1 MIDTLQNPAGVPSP
15 NQRRPHFAPGPGTLG
30 STASAISFLLDPFPL
45 LDKVSE
51 NSSSLVRFHIGKHT
65 LHVVHHPDH
74 MEHVLVKRYTNYS
87 KSSPYALVKTLL
99 GQGLLFSEGELHLH
113 QRRMIQPSFQPKFFT
128 KMSQSIID
136 IISGVVDPWAERED
150 GARVDIEEEMSEIS
164 RRIIG
169 AVLFSRDCPP
179 QIKGILN
186 SETSKLAMLLGGVP
200 FSPQSKQFQAAV
212 AKLDEAI
219 CEVVAKRRRDLEVL
233 PPDEWP
239 SDMLTVLLTARDK
252 ASGEAMSDQQLRDE
266 IVTTLVAGFDTTA
279 RSLNWVFH
287 CLDHNPEVEEK
298 FRAELHQ
305 VLGGRLPTYDDLPNL
320 PYTMKVI
327 KETMRVFPPNPI
339 IGRQALQDD
348 VIGGYF
354 IPKGSILT
362 VSPYNAHHNP
372 EFWPEPRRFD
382 PERFT
387 PEAIAARPKFAYV
400 PFGAG
405 VRQCIGQGLAMMTIP
420 FTIATIA
427 QRYQFRSIPGRKV
440 RYDIKVTFRARNQYL
455 MTQHR
460 VR

>member
-1 MIDTLQNPAGVPSP
+1 MIDSFKTSADLPGPTAPQAP
-15 NQRRPHFAPGPGTLG
+15 FAPGPGTFG
-30 STASAISFLLDPFPL
+30 SLTSAVAFLLDPFPL
-45 LDKVSE
+45 LDKVSA
-51 NSSSLVRFHIGKHT
+51 NPSPLVRFHFGKHS

-74 MEHVLVKRYTNYS
+74 VEHVLVKRYTNYE

-99 GQGLLFSEGELHLH
+99 GQGLLFSEGDLHRN

-128 KMSQSIID
+128 TMGESIREV
-136 IISGVVDPWAERED
+136 ISGVVDPWEQRSE
-150 GARVDIEEEMSEIS
+150 GQRVDIEEEMSEIS
-164 RRIIG
+164 RRVIG
-169 AVLFSRDCPP
+169 CVLFSNDCPP

-186 SETSKLAMLLGGVP
+186 SETSKLEMLLGGIP
-200 FSPQSKQFQAAV
+200 LSPQSKKFQAAV

-219 CEVVAKRRRDLEVL
+219 VEVVAKRRHDIARLT
-233 PPDEWP
+233 PDEWP
-239 SDMLTVLLTARDK
+239 ADMLTALLTARDK
-252 ASGEAMSDQQLRDE
+252 QTGEEMSDQQLRDE

-287 CLDHNPEVEEK
+287 CLDENPEVEEK
-298 FRAELHQ
+298 FQAELRD
-305 VLGGRLPTYDDLPNL
+305 VLGGRLPTYEDLPNL
-320 PYTMKVI
+320 PYTAKVI

-339 IGRQALQDD
+339 IGRLALNDD

-372 EFWPEPRRFD
+372 EFWPDPLRFD

-387 PEAIAARPKFAYV
+387 PEAVAERPKMAYV

-427 QRYQFRSIPGRKV
+427 QKYRFKSIPGRKV

-460 VR
+460 VS